1 MRDQGALSHSRSV
14 PQTLASTIL
23 IVSPLRIVVIVG
35 CDLLKHV
42 RRERVFKVFSDIAL
56 EGSATS
62 EMTGWAERRPGVA
75 RL

>member
-1 MRDQGALSHSRSV
+1 MTIACRRRNGASGGGLGEMGAGARIRDSEGRSPFAAMASRD
-14 PQTLASTIL
+14 P
-23 IVSPLRIVVIVG
+23 
-35 CDLLKHV
+35 
-42 RRERVFKVFSDIAL
+42 VFSDIAL

>member
-1 MRDQGALSHSRSV
+1 MDIRGFQVWLSAARG
-14 PQTLASTIL
+14 Q
-23 IVSPLRIVVIVG
+23 
-35 CDLLKHV
+35 
-42 RRERVFKVFSDIAL
+42 RREALAVLSGRSEGEASKAAIELGVDEARRCLFSDIAL